1 MIYRADL
8 VNVNLDIRDGGTL
21 DRLRRFL
28 YRTVKENDSLDGEMF
43 NPLDHGLGDL
53 VVRLREQH
61 LEGVIAL
68 ADVHED
74 HLSALCTC
82 GVYACADEDLLA
94 VHLGGEIGDLDTR
107 NALARGG
114 LDEREL
120 AVAILCK
127 VIVKLGLSE
136 QALRVRMMQT

>member
-1 MIYRADL
+1 MNL
-8 VNVNLDIRDGGTL
+8 VDVNLNVGDCRRL
-21 DRLRRFL
+21 DRLGRL
-28 YRTVKENDSLDGEMF
+28 LDSTMKKDDRLNGEMF
-43 NPLDHGLGDL
+43 NPFDHGLGDL

-61 LEGVIAL
+61 LEGVVAL

-82 GVYACADEDLLA
+82 CVYACADEDLLA

-107 NALARGG
+107 SALARGG

-127 VIVKLGLSE
+127 VVVELGLS
-136 QALRVRMMQT
+136 